1 MKVVSVRQFENDPS
15 EVLRMARA
23 DLVVVIRRNRPE
35 AMLVQ
40 LDEDGI
46 LSEPGVRTALAVS
59 LFKIDAWPL
68 GRAAR
73 FAGMAL
79 AAFTQHVSRLGIPVV
94 KGSHGS
100 LRQDLGNLDAWLG
113 RSS

>member
-1 MKVVSVRQFENDPS
+1 MKVVSVREFENDPS

-35 AMLVQ
+35 AMLVH

-79 AAFTQHVSRLGIPVV
+79 AEFIQHVSRLGIPVV
-94 KGSHGS
+94 KGNHGS

>member
-1 MKVVSVRQFENDPS
+1 MKVVSVRRFENDPS

-35 AMLVQ
+35 AMLVH

-73 FAGMAL
+73 FAGMDL
-79 AAFTQHVSRLGIPVV
+79 AAFALHVSRRGIPVV
-94 KGSHGS
+94 KGNHGS
-100 LRQDLGNLDAWLG
+100 LRRDLGDLDAWLG

>member
-15 EVLRMARA
+15 EVLRMARE
-23 DLVVVIRRNRPE
+23 DVVVVTRRSRPE
-35 AMLVQ
+35 AVLMH
-40 LDEDGI
+40 LDDDGI

-59 LFKIDAWPL
+59 MFKNDALPL

-73 FAGMAL
+73 LAGIAL
-79 AAFTQHVSRLGIPVV
+79 ADFIQHVSRLGIPIV
-94 KGSHGS
+94 KGDHGS
-100 LRQDLGNLDAWLG
+100 LRQELGDLVAWLG